1 MKVLS
6 KASSL
11 LAGCAVAALAA
22 FGGAGSALADGGP
35 GGRVVYERPY
45 NWSGLYFGVHAGW
58 VWSET
63 NAFFPDGNPALQ
75 IVGVPGRGFG
85 ANHDAPMAGGQIGL
99 QHQFGQI
106 VLGVEGG
113 FSTAYQDN
121 PGVDLCPKQTIALF
135 NCTARFDDVL
145 TVGGRLGWAMG
156 KWMPYVTGGYASA
169 RFTEQ
174 ANNKSLAPV
183 ATTIVSWAQERA
195 QGWYIGGG
203 AEWALSHG
211 WVVGVEYRHYDFDS
225 HTGLANAIV
234 GGVAGGPIPNDNVV
248 LNHHADTIALRVSW
262 KLGRP
267 EPAPLK

>member
-22 FGGAGSALADGGP
+22 LAGAGIAQADGGP
-35 GGRVVYERPY
+35 GGRVVYEQPY

-58 VWSET
+58 VWSAT
-63 NAFFPDGNPALQ
+63 SAFFPLNSNPALQ
-75 IVGVPGRGFG
+75 VAGNPGQGFG
-85 ANHDAPMAGGQIGL
+85 VNHDAPIAGGQIGL

-106 VLGVEGG
+106 VLGVEGSYSG
-113 FSTAYQDN
+113 AYQDE
-121 PGVDLCPKQTIALF
+121 PGVVLCPRQIVAQF

-145 TVGGRLGWAMG
+145 TVGGRLGWALG

-169 RFTEQ
+169 RFSDQ
-174 ANNKSLAPV
+174 VNNKSLAPV
-183 ATTIVSWAQERA
+183 GALITTWAQERA

-211 WVVGVEYRHYDFDS
+211 WVVGVEYRHYDFDD
-225 HTGLANAIV
+225 HTGLPSTPGGIV
-234 GGVAGGPIPNDNVV
+234 VPNDAVV
-248 LNHHADTIALRVSW
+248 FSHHADTIALRVSW

-267 EPAPLK
+267 EAAPLK